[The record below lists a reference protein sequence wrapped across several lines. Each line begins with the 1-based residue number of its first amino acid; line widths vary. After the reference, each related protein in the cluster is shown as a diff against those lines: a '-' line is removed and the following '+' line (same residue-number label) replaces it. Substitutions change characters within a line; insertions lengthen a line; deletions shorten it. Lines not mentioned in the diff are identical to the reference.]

1 MVLLGILGAASVSRV
16 TGVEAVRSVLVH
28 QSSAV
33 PPTNAAAPLPRSR
46 RHLERSRAHGTG
58 WAAANTASAA
68 KAATTGNT
76 GNADTLVVLRAGLY
90 LHGLLHDNCGL
101 RRQHR
106 PHQQRYQ
113 LGKAT
118 RNGAGRLC
126 VADAAG
132 VGGTWSFKWVR
143 ASVDLI
149 PTSVWF

>member
-16 TGVEAVRSVLVH
+16 TGVEAIRSVLVH

-33 PPTNAAAPLPRSR
+33 PPSTAAAPLPRSR
-46 RHLERSRAHGTG
+46 RHLERSRAHRTG

-68 KAATTGNT
+68 NAATTGNA

-90 LHGLLHDNCGL
+90 LHGLLHDNRGL
-101 RRQHR
+101 RQQHR
-106 PHQQRYQ
+106 PQQHRYQ

-118 RNGAGRLC
+118 RNGAGMLC

-132 VGGTWSFKWVR
+132 VGTTWPFKWVR
-143 ASVDLI
+143 RSVDLI
-149 PTSVWF
+149 PTSV